1 MNSRRYR
8 KAGVKPAEP
17 ITFLLTD
24 SQIVDEKFLVFI
36 NDVLASGIIPDLFSR
51 DEYDA
56 IFGALRNAA
65 KAEGVADTSDSMME
79 YFIGRVRHNLHVVLC
94 FSPIG
99 ELFRVRARKFP
110 ALINCTAIDWFHPW
124 PKDALVSVAQHFLH
138 EVDLGPSDVADNI
151 CFHVAEVHA
160 SVGAQSEQY
169 YVVEKRYNYV
179 TPTSFLELISFYK
192 SLLAERR
199 KEMSNQIERLA
210 TGLQTLKNTNK
221 DVTALKEDLKI
232 KMVDVNKKKAEC
244 DVFLEKMG
252 EQRAIAE
259 GEQDAAKVVQGRADA
274 AAQDARKIEESAAS
288 DLAVAQPA
296 LDAAKDAVNCLDK
309 ASVTELKS
317 FAKPPSG
324 VDKVTDA
331 LLILVKGAGKKGLG
345 WDPAKKMMAKARSPR
360 PVVQSRFYA
369 IDARRLQERGSW
381 AVSGPNLSRFGP
393 RRGRF

>member
-1 MNSRRYR
+1 MDRDRDAPRRYR

-151 CFHVAEVHA
+151 CFHVLFPRFEV
-160 SVGAQSEQY
+160 
-169 YVVEKRYNYV
+169 
-179 TPTSFLELISFYK
+179 
-192 SLLAERR
+192 
-199 KEMSNQIERLA
+199 
-210 TGLQTLKNTNK
+210 
-221 DVTALKEDLKI
+221 
-232 KMVDVNKKKAEC
+232 
-244 DVFLEKMG
+244 
-252 EQRAIAE
+252 
-259 GEQDAAKVVQGRADA
+259 
-274 AAQDARKIEESAAS
+274 
-288 DLAVAQPA
+288 
-296 LDAAKDAVNCLDK
+296 
-309 ASVTELKS
+309 
-317 FAKPPSG
+317 
-324 VDKVTDA
+324 
-331 LLILVKGAGKKGLG
+331 
-345 WDPAKKMMAKARSPR
+345 
-360 PVVQSRFYA
+360 
-369 IDARRLQERGSW
+369 
-381 AVSGPNLSRFGP
+381 
-393 RRGRF
+393 